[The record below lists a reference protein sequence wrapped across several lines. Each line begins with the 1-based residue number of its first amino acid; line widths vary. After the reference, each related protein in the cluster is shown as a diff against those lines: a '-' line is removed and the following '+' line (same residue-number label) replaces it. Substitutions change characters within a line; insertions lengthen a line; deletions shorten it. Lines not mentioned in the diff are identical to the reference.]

1 MTPRCGRGGMSQ
13 SLLSEYEAGEKRENK
28 GSMRIGVKDVGTN

>member
-13 SLLSEYEAGEKRENK
+13 SQLGGYEAGEKRENK
-28 GSMRIGVKDVGTN
+28 DIVRVGVKDIGTN